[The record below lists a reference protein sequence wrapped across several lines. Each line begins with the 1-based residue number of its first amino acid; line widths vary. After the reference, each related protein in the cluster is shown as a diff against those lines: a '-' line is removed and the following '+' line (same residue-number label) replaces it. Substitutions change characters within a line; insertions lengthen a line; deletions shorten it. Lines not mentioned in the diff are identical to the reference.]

1 MQTRAKINNNKLKS
15 LFRTEGH
22 FSFMDEFV
30 CVVVSRGFF
39 PLTNWSVNQIPD
51 KLHPSERE
59 KPPNEQ
65 RRGRI
70 CDNAV
75 VSSACFVS
83 PSISALSFAASSRSQ
98 KETISSAEW
107 FTLLILL
114 PPLCAPPLPQ
124 QLISHCS
131 HRSQRMFPSAKRL
144 PADLPGVSAVS
155 PHPLYSSLS
164 LSHVLFGAFVF
175 PRHNSGCL
183 SPK

>member
-1 MQTRAKINNNKLKS
+1 MQTRAKINKKLKS

-22 FSFMDEFV
+22 FSFTDEFV
-30 CVVVSRGFF
+30 CVFVSRRFF
-39 PLTNWSVNQIPD
+39 PLTNWSVNQISD

-65 RRGRI
+65 SRGRI

-75 VSSACFVS
+75 VSPACFVS
-83 PSISALSFAASSRSQ
+83 PSISALSFAPSSRSQ

-107 FTLLILL
+107 FTLLILQPPPPSSFLIVHTVPRECSL
-114 PPLCAPPLPQ
+114 PPNGYQ
-124 QLISHCS
+124 QTCL
-131 HRSQRMFPSAKRL
+131 
-144 PADLPGVSAVS
+144 VSRQCLLT
-155 PHPLYSSLS
+155 PLYTSLS